1 LPAGPLPF
9 VACDE
14 SSSRW
19 IVPTFDKSKLTLL
32 ETVYPI
38 ISNQGALWLKD
49 DPKVEK
55 VLRRSDFYMI
65 GARPEA
71 KFLDL
76 RHNEASQELSFT
88 YAIGDSFRD
97 SVTLRLRELPGVAA
111 HKGDG
116 YLLQAGEKI
125 VRLWDGSPEGENS
138 KVLEWFTTE
147 KLIWDRSRK
156 RAGVTGL
163 NAYRD
168 AAVYE
173 LLYVGIA
180 KVGDSFDRL
189 FSSGHK
195 TRMEILANEP
205 QRLSGARGTDETYLF
220 LFAAKPMTVA
230 SYDFDHEFTDA
241 EFASSFEQK
250 RIVADAEKAFVSL
263 LKPGYNVVRFTNY
276 PKGADGLHGS
286 EYARYG
292 YVINED
298 TTFSTPHGRF
308 RGGRMFDSSD
318 ALNEAD
324 CIHIEGDTAK
334 LFISGVDF
342 PSDYAPLRDGLDGR
356 DLSPPKSNIT
366 ELR

>member
-1 LPAGPLPF
+1 
-9 VACDE
+9 
-14 SSSRW
+14 
-19 IVPTFDKSKLTLL
+19 VPTFDKSKLTLL

-38 ISNQGALWLKD
+38 ISNQEAVWLKD
-49 DPKVEK
+49 DPEVEEM
-55 VLRRSDFYMI
+55 LRRSDFYMI

-76 RHNEASQELSFT
+76 SPDEASHELSFT

-111 HKGDG
+111 HKADG
-116 YLLQAGEKI
+116 YVLRAGEKI
-125 VRLWDGSPEGENS
+125 IQLWDGPPEEQGS
-138 KVLEWFTTE
+138 MVLEWFTTE
-147 KLIWDRSRK
+147 KLIWDRSRR
-156 RAGVTGL
+156 RAGITGF
-163 NAYRD
+163 NTYRD
-168 AAVYE
+168 AAVYD

-189 FSSGHK
+189 ISRGHK

-205 QRLSGARGTDETYLF
+205 QRFPGSRVTDETYLF
-220 LFAAKPMTVA
+220 LFAVKPTTIT

-241 EFASSFEQK
+241 DFLPSVDQK

-263 LKPGYNVVRFTNY
+263 LKPDYNVVKFTNY

-286 EYARYG
+286 DYARYG
-292 YVINED
+292 YVIYED
-298 TTFSTPHGRF
+298 ITFSTPHGRI
-308 RGGRMFDSSD
+308 RGRRMFDSLD

-324 CIHIEGDTAK
+324 YIHIEGDTVK

-342 PSDYAPLRDGLDGR
+342 PSDYAQKLFNP
-356 DLSPPKSNIT
+356 
-366 ELR
+366 